1 MRGEPIGK
9 QEIGKRNI
17 SLNEKAIKAAKKI
30 KTVESKAARW
40 IATDA
45 IRKLESEYVQKRL
58 RKG

>member
-1 MRGEPIGK
+1 MRGEPTGK

-40 IATDA
+40 FASDA
-45 IRKLESEYVQKRL
+45 IRELESESVQKRL
-58 RKG
+58 KKG

>member
-1 MRGEPIGK
+1 MRGEPTGK
-9 QEIGKRNI
+9 QEIGKRNP
-17 SLNEKAIKAAKKI
+17 SLNKKAIKTAKKI

-45 IRKLESEYVQKRL
+45 IRELEGESVQKRL